1 MELHE
6 ALLQISTIRHQL
18 ARSERFRGYR
28 AAPVAV
34 SGLIAIGAGALQSVW
49 LPEPFQ
55 QLTLYLM
62 LWIAVAT
69 LSLGICLGDVWWR
82 HRHSSGIL
90 HRETTRL
97 AIAQFAPCLA
107 AGALLT
113 IVIARFVP
121 EVAWMLPGLWAI
133 LFSMGLFASW
143 RLLPRTIFG
152 VAAWYLASGLWA
164 LSQGDAPSALMPW
177 TMPLLFGV
185 GQLLTA
191 AALLPSE
198 AACQAGEDA

>member
-6 ALLQISTIRHQL
+6 ALLQITTIRRQL
-18 ARSERFRGYR
+18 ARSEQFRGYR
-28 AAPVAV
+28 AAPVAA
-34 SGLIAIGAGALQSVW
+34 SGLVAIGAGALQAVW
-49 LPEPFQ
+49 LPEPFRDLPLY
-55 QLTLYLM
+55 LTL
-62 LWIAVAT
+62 WISVAA
-69 LSLGICLGDVWWR
+69 LSLAICLGDVWWR
-82 HRHSSGIL
+82 YRQSAGML

-113 IVIARFVP
+113 VVICRFAA

-152 VAAWYLASGLWA
+152 VAAWYLGSGLWA
-164 LSQGDAPSALMPW
+164 LAQGGEPTALTAW
-177 TMPLLFGV
+177 IMPLQFGV

-198 AACQAGEDA
+198 TDRVGEDE